1 MNEIT
6 LQNGKKIHLNIVSAR
21 RFSIETD
28 HPEIDIVRDEQGEF
42 VSMNFSDFYSMSRDE
57 EIIIK
62 DSEGNYIPFVLRDV
76 AKISPGSYHG
86 IDQKLTKTCI
96 FILPL
101 LLTDYSYFDYNYSLY
116 NGYISEDCKHIY
128 LKYRFINSQKFLLL
142 EDKLRGHSQ
151 FVRAYDPDKN
161 FVVYVFKL
169 QDRYKDYISKILEG
183 KYSQISDYYKKVI
196 LRFHKASPRST
207 IGMIL
212 YKDSLYKKKLEK
224 DLDIKIP
231 DNVDLMSK
239 GKLEEELWIYQDISQ
254 KIGTTS

>member
-6 LQNGKKIHLNIVSAR
+6 LSNGKKIYLGIVSAR
-21 RFSIETD
+21 RFSIDTD
-28 HPEIDIVRDEQGEF
+28 HPEVEIVRDEQGEL
-42 VSMNFSDFYSMSRDE
+42 VCINFSDIYTMSYGE
-57 EIIIK
+57 EFVIK
-62 DSEGNYIPFVLRDV
+62 DPNGNYISFVLRDV
-76 AKISPGSYHG
+76 AKISPNSYHG

-101 LLTDYSYFDYNYSLY
+101 LLTDYDYFDYNYSLF
-116 NGYISEDCKHIY
+116 NGYVSEDGKYIY
-128 LKYRFINSQKFLLL
+128 LKYKFINSEKFLKL

-183 KYSQISDYYKKVI
+183 KYSQISDYYKKII
-196 LRFHKASPRST
+196 LRFHKASPRSVL
-207 IGMIL
+207 GMIL
-212 YKDSLYKKKLEK
+212 YKDSMYKKKLEK
-224 DLDIKIP
+224 ELGTRIP
-231 DNVDLMSK
+231 DDIDLMSK
-239 GKLEEELWIYQDISQ
+239 SKLEEELWIYQDTSQ

>member
-6 LQNGKKIHLNIVSAR
+6 LPNGKKVHLSIVSAR
-21 RFSIETD
+21 RFNIETD
-28 HPEIDIVRDEQGEF
+28 HPETIVIRDDKGNF
-42 VSMNFSDFYSMSRDE
+42 ISLNFSDFYSMKKGE
-57 EIIIK
+57 EFLIK
-62 DSEGNYIPFVLRDV
+62 DSEGNLIPFVLRDV
-76 AKISPGSYHG
+76 AKINPNSYDG

-116 NGYISEDCKHIY
+116 NGYISEDCKYIY
-128 LKYRFINSQKFLLL
+128 LKYRFINSEKFLQL

-183 KYSQISDYYKKVI
+183 KYSQISDYYKKII
-196 LRFHKASPRST
+196 LRFHKASTRST
-207 IGMIL
+207 IGFIL
-212 YKDSLYKKKLEK
+212 YKDSLYRKKLEK
-224 DLDIKIP
+224 ELGTEIP
-231 DNVDLMSK
+231 DDIDLMSK
-239 GKLEEELWIYQDISQ
+239 GLLEEELWIYQDISQ
-254 KIGTTS
+254 KIGITS